1 MHSAIP
7 NLLTIFRFFLVYPIV
22 LCIFESQFIWAIA
35 LYILAALT
43 DFLDGFIARKYNL
56 ISNFGRIAD
65 PIADKTLIIGALL
78 SLSLIGEINLTMTYI
93 ILGRDIFVISG
104 FTLSTLLLD
113 SFKVE
118 PHFSGKANAFFLMLY
133 LGLILINAVGLIVPI
148 ELINIVAIF
157 LIITI
162 IWSIFAYFNNPGRKV
177 LKEIFSQ

>member
-1 MHSAIP
+1 MPSAVP

-22 LCIFESQFIWAIA
+22 LCILESQFIWAII

-43 DFLDGFIARKYNL
+43 DFLDGLIARKFNL

-78 SLSLIGEINLTMTYI
+78 ALSLIGEINLTMTYI

-104 FTLSTLLLD
+104 FILSTLLLE
-113 SFKVE
+113 SFVVE
-118 PHFSGKANAFFLMLY
+118 PHFSGKANAFFLMVY
-133 LGLILINAVGLIVPI
+133 LGLILINAAGLSIPL
-148 ELINIVAIF
+148 ELINTVAVF

-162 IWSIFAYFNNPGRKV
+162 IWSTYAYLKNPGKKV
-177 LKEIFSQ
+177 LKEIFS